1 MVDMTALTGMHSG
14 AQADKRTAKRRAAEL
29 RLKIYGMVAIFLAA
43 AALVA
48 LLSSVLGKATGALTQ
63 TYLTFPITIDAA
75 EIDPDGTG
83 DPKIIR
89 RADFSGLTKDM
100 LKAEFPSAKGR
111 TVRRELYDL
120 TSAGAPF
127 ELADMVAANPALVG
141 QTIDFRFLASD
152 VTDLYLKDDFG
163 ALIEKP
169 TQGNLTL
176 TAEGDSYIVSSTEGD
191 FDAAL
196 ARVKEA
202 LVDQAA
208 AVRRKAALQEN
219 GVVEFTRRAEVADEN
234 RTVLIQVADGWLKM
248 TRITPTGGLAEP
260 VIPMAREVT
269 ASNSWGL
276 FVTDLPENSRKVSD
290 NQIVWIETL
299 KSKGQVDQVFNS
311 RFFTSG
317 DSREPELA
325 GILGAAV
332 GSFWTMVVTFA
343 LAFPIGVAAAIYL
356 EEFAPKNK
364 LTDFIEVNING
375 AGPDD
380 AAHNHHRLAR
390 RNPRRAALHP

>member
-127 ELADMVAANPALVG
+127 ELADMVAANPALVE
-141 QTIDFRFLASD
+141 
-152 VTDLYLKDDFG
+152 DDFG

-219 GVVEFTRRAEVADEN
+219 GVVEFTRRAEVA
-234 RTVLIQVADGWLKM
+234 
-248 TRITPTGGLAEP
+248 
-260 VIPMAREVT
+260 
-269 ASNSWGL
+269 
-276 FVTDLPENSRKVSD
+276 
-290 NQIVWIETL
+290 ET
-299 KSKGQVDQVFNS
+299 
-311 RFFTSG
+311 
-317 DSREPELA
+317 
-325 GILGAAV
+325 
-332 GSFWTMVVTFA
+332 
-343 LAFPIGVAAAIYL
+343 
-356 EEFAPKNK
+356 
-364 LTDFIEVNING
+364 
-375 AGPDD
+375 
-380 AAHNHHRLAR
+380 
-390 RNPRRAALHP
+390 

>member
-141 QTIDFRFLASD
+141 QTID
-152 VTDLYLKDDFG
+152 KDDFG

-219 GVVEFTRRAEVADEN
+219 GVVEFTRRAEVAETEEE
-234 RTVLIQVADGWLKM
+234 RTKNEK
-248 TRITPTGGLAEP
+248 LAE
-260 VIPMAREVT
+260 ARAAARDAMLAE
-269 ASNSWGL
+269 AD
-276 FVTDLPENSRKVSD
+276 DLE
-290 NQIVWIETL
+290 
-299 KSKGQVDQVFNS
+299 G
-311 RFFTSG
+311 
-317 DSREPELA
+317 REPHRPDPSGRWLA
-325 GILGAAV
+325 EDDPHHAHGWAGRA
-332 GSFWTMVVTFA
+332 GD
-343 LAFPIGVAAAIYL
+343 P
-356 EEFAPKNK
+356 
-364 LTDFIEVNING
+364 NG
-375 AGPDD
+375 P
-380 AAHNHHRLAR
+380 
-390 RNPRRAALHP
+390 